1 MIKYTKGEVK
11 MFTNKVVIK
20 EKKKIKN
27 YLVIGILLFIL
38 SIFFIYLGDKKDEES
53 LKNAKSLH
61 DVIVNK
67 KDSKEDYFS
76 YVDVND
82 VPYKFAVT
90 NDTTDAY
97 YFVSDGKY
105 MYVLYLS
112 LDEFKKLDNEAI
124 KEKPIR
130 VTGRT
135 KSVSNEIK
143 KIALDVYNSGLGEDN
158 KIGMDEY
165 DLYFGS
171 VYLDT
176 NETGDGSFYF
186 IMFILSLMF
195 SIIITLIY
203 LLANHRFKKGIKKL
217 SKDEINAIDIELN
230 SKDSFYYEVAHLSLT
245 NNYIVNLGASF
256 DVIKYSD
263 IIWLYTYTIKTR
275 GVGTSSSIIA
285 FTNDGKKHSIANISL
300 ISKAKKEAF
309 EEIFNTIL
317 SKNHDIIVGIDKDSS
332 ARAKAM
338 LKEIKQNKRKN
349 NKH

>member
-1 MIKYTKGEVK
+1 
-11 MFTNKVVIK
+11 MFTNEVVVK

-27 YLVIGILLFIL
+27 YLIIGILLFIL
-38 SIFFIYLGDKKDEES
+38 SIFLIYLGNKKDEES

-61 DVIVNK
+61 DVIINQ
-67 KDSKEDYFS
+67 KEDKENYFS
-76 YVDVND
+76 YVNVND
-82 VPYKFAVT
+82 VPYKFAVSS
-90 NDTTDAY
+90 DTTDAY

-112 LDEFKKLDNEAI
+112 LDEFKKLDNETI
-124 KEKPIR
+124 KEKPIK

-135 KSVSNEIK
+135 KSVTNEIK
-143 KIALDVYNSGLGEDN
+143 KIALDVYNSGLSKDE
-158 KIGMDEY
+158 KISIDEY

-171 VYLDT
+171 IYLDT

-186 IMFILSLMF
+186 IMFILFLMF
-195 SIIITLIY
+195 SIIMTLIY

-217 SKDEINAIDIELN
+217 CKDEINTIDNELN

-245 NNYIVNLGASF
+245 NNYIVNLGTSF

-263 IIWLYTYTIKTR
+263 IIWLYTYTIKTK
-275 GVGTSSSIIA
+275 GVVTSSSIIA
-285 FTNDGKKHSIANISL
+285 FTNNGKKHSIANISL

-317 SKNHDIIVGIDKDSS
+317 SKNHDIIVGIDKNSS
-332 ARAKAM
+332 DRAKAM
-338 LKEIKQNKRKN
+338 LKEIKRNKRK
-349 NKH
+349 